1 MIKRLRAKFIR
12 IAMLSVALVLLAL
25 SLIVNAANFIS
36 INQDLNRT
44 LDMIYENQG
53 TIPLSRFADEAA
65 EPPKKTTDSSEA
77 STPPSDIPP
86 AEAPAPL
93 PTEPERLHGPFNA
106 ETPYS
111 TRYFYLRFSADGTLD
126 RGIFSHIAAV
136 TEDDADTYIKAAL
149 QHGAGYGFYT
159 SGYKFRVIK
168 EGESRCIAVFL
179 DCYQELRAVRTLAAQ
194 PRQAASGSV
203 FRSPK
208 VSARRI
214 TAQSAPRCRKTESVL
229 KRSSDDMRRADCVK
243 SGKSP
248 ASHADAGDL
257 L

>member
-12 IAMLSVALVLLAL
+12 IAMLSVALVLLVL
-25 SLIVNAANFIS
+25 SLIVNTANFIS

-65 EPPKKTTDSSEA
+65 EPPEKTADSSEA
-77 STPPSDIPP
+77 STPPSDIPL

-149 QHGAGYGFYT
+149 RRGVGYGFYT
-159 SGYKFRVIK
+159 SGYKFRVGMDG
-168 EGESRCIAVFL
+168 EGCYTAVFL
-179 DCYQELRAVRTLAAQ
+179 NCYQELYAVRT

-229 KRSSDDMRRADCVK
+229 QRSSDDMRRADCVK